1 MALFQ
6 ILGDTLSV
14 LNWHRFDMGGSMMEE
29 TEMRLRRSEK
39 IRRTINLMIA
49 GIIVM
54 GAILYFAKLPIN
66 MAGWF
71 VLFKVESPSYIPLN
85 VEDSYSKV
93 VGFNKVKIVYENQ
106 DGSFTTW
113 ATSKIGWNNVSSWDE
128 KITLENG
135 TTAYYT
141 ETDDV
146 QMISWIKDKVE
157 YAIDYSGDKSL
168 SKDELIKMAS
178 SIK

>member
-1 MALFQ
+1 
-6 ILGDTLSV
+6 
-14 LNWHRFDMGGSMMEE
+14 
-29 TEMRLRRSEK
+29 
-39 IRRTINLMIA
+39 
-49 GIIVM
+49 
-54 GAILYFAKLPIN
+54 
-66 MAGWF
+66 
-71 VLFKVESPSYIPLN
+71 KVESPSYIPLN